1 MLEEDGEWK
10 RSRRENMIGWA
21 GRGVDSRSRCM
32 LEGTGSTWCGLG
44 LELELSVL
52 FVCFVWWVW
61 SGGDGVVAGV
71 RSILEA
77 VRWSFLPLV
86 CCYLPYVAVMAMVL
100 LESGSGWGLLVIVE
114 RETERKLCV
123 LIPDRKTQSIWLGS
137 QRYVCVCVCLPT
149 DQKYTVKRV
158 RYPMYDSYPTS
169 SVNEMRLWKISGYEK
184 RRARLMRTDLT
195 K

>member
-1 MLEEDGEWK
+1 MMLEEDGEWK

-32 LEGTGSTWCGLG
+32 LEGTGSTWCGLR

-71 RSILEA
+71 RSILGA

-86 CCYLPYVAVMAMVL
+86 CCFLMLRWWWWWWCCWNRVRGGDCW
-100 LESGSGWGLLVIVE
+100 SSSRE
-114 RETERKLCV
+114 RQRECCV
-123 LIPDRKTQSIWLGS
+123 LISDRKVQSVWLGS
-137 QRYVCVCVCLPT
+137 QRYVCVCLFADRP
-149 DQKYTVKRV
+149 KI
-158 RYPMYDSYPTS
+158 YDEESAIPY
-169 SVNEMRLWKISGYEK
+169 V
-184 RRARLMRTDLT
+184 
-195 K
+195 

>member
-1 MLEEDGEWK
+1 MMLEEDGEWK

-32 LEGTGSTWCGLG
+32 LEGTGSTWCGLR

-71 RSILEA
+71 RSILGA

-86 CCYLPYVAVMAMVL
+86 CCFLPYVAVVVVVVL
-100 LESGSGWGLLVIVE
+100 LESGSGWGLLVMVE

-123 LIPDRKTQSIWLGS
+123 DSRSKDTVNLVRYLVKGM
-137 QRYVCVCVCLPT
+137 YVCVSVCRPT
-149 DQKYTVKRV
+149 KNIR
-158 RYPMYDSYPTS
+158 
-169 SVNEMRLWKISGYEK
+169 
-184 RRARLMRTDLT
+184 
-195 K
+195 

>member
-1 MLEEDGEWK
+1 MMLEEDGEWK

-32 LEGTGSTWCGLG
+32 LEGTGSTWCGLR

-71 RSILEA
+71 RSILGA

-86 CCYLPYVAVMAMVL
+86 CCFLPYVAVVVVVVL
-100 LESGSGWGLLVIVE
+100 LESGSGWGLPVIVE

-123 LIPDRKTQSIWLGS
+123 LIPDRKTQSIWLGTLVKGM
-137 QRYVCVCVCLPT
+137 YVCVSVCRPT
-149 DQKYTVKRV
+149 KNIR
-158 RYPMYDSYPTS
+158 
-169 SVNEMRLWKISGYEK
+169 
-184 RRARLMRTDLT
+184 
-195 K
+195 

>member
-1 MLEEDGEWK
+1 MILEEDGEWK

-32 LEGTGSTWCGLG
+32 LEGTGSTWCGLR

-71 RSILEA
+71 RSILGA

-86 CCYLPYVAVMAMVL
+86 CCFLPYVAVVVVVVL
-100 LESGSGWGLLVIVE
+100 LESGSGWGLLVMVE

-123 LIPDRKTQSIWLGS
+123 DSRSKDTVNLVRYLVKGM
-137 QRYVCVCVCLPT
+137 YVCVSVCRPT
-149 DQKYTVKRV
+149 KNIR
-158 RYPMYDSYPTS
+158 
-169 SVNEMRLWKISGYEK
+169 
-184 RRARLMRTDLT
+184 
-195 K
+195 